1 MARLLIDQMQD
12 QEMQIAM
19 REQPAKPAAAAAP
32 TAMMRPSGAMTMAA
46 HFAMD
51 VVGMMVIMR
60 VVAVMGMAFAMPA
73 G

>member
-1 MARLLIDQMQD
+1 
-12 QEMQIAM
+12 MQIAM
-19 REQPAKPAAAAAP
+19 RKQPTKPATAAAP
-32 TAMMRPSGAMTMAA
+32 TAMMRPSGAMAMAT